1 MKWEQAGKY
10 IVIKENMVGIL
21 YTVHIIYIKQ

>member
-1 MKWEQAGKY
+1 MKWEQAGTY
-10 IVIKENMVGIL
+10 IVIKENLVGIL